1 MFLSNRGVW
10 LRCAKGL
17 ARFSVTCLS
26 VLPGKGQMLVITWSQ
41 TESDQRK
48 GRGRRRLR
56 EGRKRRN
63 SAVI

>member
-17 ARFSVTCLS
+17 ARFNMTCLC
-26 VLPGKGQMLVITWSQ
+26 VLPGQGQMLVITWSQ

>member
-10 LRCAKGL
+10 LRCARGL

-26 VLPGKGQMLVITWSQ
+26 VGQMLVITWSQ
-41 TESDQRK
+41 TESDQRR

-56 EGRKRRN
+56 EGMRGRN
-63 SAVI
+63 SAVS